1 MNSLFKLYLN
11 ICAGNKQVM
20 GLSPPP
26 PFLKPFMSQNLSR
39 GGVLTSP
46 FFPANYPR
54 DLGIE
59 YVITSMDQKSNVQ
72 VIFLDFQVSTSS
84 IMEVS

>member
-1 MNSLFKLYLN
+1 
-11 ICAGNKQVM
+11 M

>member
-1 MNSLFKLYLN
+1 VL
-11 ICAGNKQVM
+11 
-20 GLSPPP
+20 GLLPPP
-26 PFLKPFMSQNLSR
+26 PYLKQLLNLNVSR

-72 VIFLDFQVSTSS
+72 VIFTDFLVSTSS
-84 IMEVS
+84 IMEVSEKL